1 MATESGVGGPTSV
14 IQYRLPYLGRSCRSV
29 CRDLRPDQPWCTTS
43 SMVYFRRLGPSP
55 EVAVGPA
62 GCLQAASCL
71 PGAALHWFRFPF
83 WESEGGCR
91 GEAVS
96 LAAWHPFRY
105 IRYIRYS
112 IMSRLLRSCLLCAL
126 CALLCLCIM
135 SMFGTCSYVVAAR
148 VCAAY
153 VRLLCP
159 HVCMFA
165 CGRFR

>member
-1 MATESGVGGPTSV
+1 MFYG
-14 IQYRLPYLGRSCRSV
+14 LL
-29 CRDLRPDQPWCTTS
+29 
-43 SMVYFRRLGPSP
+43 RRLGPSP

-96 LAAWHPFRY
+96 LAAWHPLRY

-112 IMSRLLRSCLLCAL
+112 IMSCLLCSCLLCAL
-126 CALLCLCIM
+126 LCSCIM
-135 SMFGTCSYVVAAR
+135 SMSGTCSYVGAAR

-153 VRLLCP
+153 VRLLLGR
-159 HVCMFA
+159 MSA
-165 CGRFR
+165 CLHAGGFGELCVAL